1 MSALVA
7 ALPRAIEQAEL
18 LEASLKYAKPD
29 ATLLGAAGCLIPILT
44 ALKWRGD
51 PNQLVESLP
60 HFVGELDIDDLR
72 DVLAR
77 LGFKTQQVEGTASR
91 IDARMLPCLYETDQG
106 RVVAILSRDGDDL
119 NIFDPARGGE
129 CQEPANQLHG
139 SAYVIDDAADAPT
152 DRSESDTPWFTLIL
166 RRFSRTIAIMFA
178 ATFVINILAIAVPL
192 SIMVIYDQVIGR
204 QNGGFLPYLA
214 IGIVLAMTVEFLLR
228 TVRTRGQAYLSSRL
242 EFLIGSKAMA
252 HITHLPYSVVE
263 RAPVGKQL
271 ARIKGFEPLRDFF
284 TGPLV
289 TIAFDLPFVVMF
301 LTVITLVAGPVVL
314 VPIGLIAVYGVLGLL
329 TIPLMRQRV
338 KLASVDRSE
347 RQSFVVETLAEMR
360 GIKVMG
366 AEDVWYERF
375 RQMSAGSTLKTFQA
389 NYLTSV
395 VQTASHM
402 LMVLGG
408 IGVLALSV
416 MRIESGD
423 MTMGALIATMAL
435 TWRVLAP
442 IQSGFNMVAR
452 LEQVLLSIRQLN
464 DLLRFRL
471 ERQPDE
477 LVGERKLFSGRLAF
491 HRISLRYL
499 PRHEPALMGVS
510 FTAAPGEIIALA
522 GSSGSGKSSLLRVAL
537 RLYEPQS
544 GAVTLDGIDTR
555 QIDPAELRRA
565 MAYVSQE
572 TQVLYGTIAQNL
584 RFGNFSASASDLQ
597 EACRIAGVLEEIEK
611 LPEGFE
617 TRIGDNLSSSL
628 PAGFHQRLALARAYL
643 STAPILLLDEAA
655 NALDDAG
662 DAKFREAL
670 AAMRGK
676 RTILLATHRP
686 SHMRLADRVVV
697 LSDGEVVAE
706 GTPDDIVPQLTR
718 QTL

>member
-1 MSALVA
+1 M
-7 ALPRAIEQAEL
+7 
-18 LEASLKYAKPD
+18 
-29 ATLLGAAGCLIPILT
+29 
-44 ALKWRGD
+44 
-51 PNQLVESLP
+51 
-60 HFVGELDIDDLR
+60 
-72 DVLAR
+72 
-77 LGFKTQQVEGTASR
+77 
-91 IDARMLPCLYETDQG
+91 
-106 RVVAILSRDGDDL
+106 
-119 NIFDPARGGE
+119 
-129 CQEPANQLHG
+129 
-139 SAYVIDDAADAPT
+139 
-152 DRSESDTPWFTLIL
+152 
-166 RRFSRTIAIMFA
+166 
-178 ATFVINILAIAVPL
+178 
-192 SIMVIYDQVIGR
+192 
-204 QNGGFLPYLA
+204 
-214 IGIVLAMTVEFLLR
+214 
-228 TVRTRGQAYLSSRL
+228 RTRGQAYLSSRL

-271 ARIKGFEPLRDFF
+271 ARIKEFESLRDFF

-471 ERQPDE
+471 
-477 LVGERKLFSGRLAF
+477 
-491 HRISLRYL
+491 
-499 PRHEPALMGVS
+499 
-510 FTAAPGEIIALA
+510 
-522 GSSGSGKSSLLRVAL
+522 
-537 RLYEPQS
+537 
-544 GAVTLDGIDTR
+544 
-555 QIDPAELRRA
+555 
-565 MAYVSQE
+565 
-572 TQVLYGTIAQNL
+572 
-584 RFGNFSASASDLQ
+584 
-597 EACRIAGVLEEIEK
+597 
-611 LPEGFE
+611 
-617 TRIGDNLSSSL
+617 
-628 PAGFHQRLALARAYL
+628 
-643 STAPILLLDEAA
+643 
-655 NALDDAG
+655 
-662 DAKFREAL
+662 
-670 AAMRGK
+670 
-676 RTILLATHRP
+676 
-686 SHMRLADRVVV
+686 
-697 LSDGEVVAE
+697 
-706 GTPDDIVPQLTR
+706 
-718 QTL
+718 